1 LSAFDWQNIQL
12 SNIQEVKEGL
22 RISQEELAK
31 RKQQEADLSELMM
44 IEAQVTQQTNGGVV
58 TKAED
63 KRKIHDMAKEI
74 QKKNKRQRAAGARDQ
89 GKTEDEILEADSAP
103 MITKIVKGDIRD
115 GSIKIPEFTP
125 SIAGKEETIARE
137 RARTS
142 MTTTTTEYADKGE
155 VEEEE
160 EAEEEAEEEE
170 SQQTEHSS
178 SQKKRRRRG

>member
-103 MITKIVKGDIRD
+103 MIRD